1 MKIRKG
7 YFRFTLVLSIF
18 VGIIIPFYQE
28 CFFDKSEIDIS
39 LPENWKRMPIQEK
52 INNLDKILSK
62 DSPFFLLD
70 KIKQFKMRR
79 QLKKMIVNKEDEVLR
94 DGFNYSF
101 SFCFYIG
108 WEELS
113 LLGLVGFASVWMIYA
128 LARVVI
134 LLIPYTLIR
143 HFPLPPSK
151 ERLESLKFPI
161 LGEPVSSDSVRETPI
176 VLAPEELPK
185 RPRKPGAVWI
195 D

>member
-7 YFRFTLVLSIF
+7 YFRFTLALSIS
-18 VGIIIPFYQE
+18 VGIIIPLYQGW
-28 CFFDKSEIDIS
+28 FFDKSEVDIS
-39 LPENWKRMPIQEK
+39 LPENWKQMPIQEK
-52 INNLDKILSK
+52 INNFDKILLK

-70 KIKQFKMRR
+70 KIKQFKIRR
-79 QLKKMIVNKEDEVLR
+79 QLKKMIVDKEDIILR

-101 SFCFYIG
+101 SFRFYIG

-113 LLGLVGFASVWMIYA
+113 LLGMVGFASVWVIYA

-134 LLIPYTLIR
+134 LSIPYTPVR

-151 ERLESLKFPI
+151 KRLESLKFPI
-161 LGEPVSSDSVRETPI
+161 LGEPASSDSVRKTP
-176 VLAPEELPK
+176 VFLAPEELPK